1 MLIDFEPKFGEYLHQ
16 YMHSCGL
23 KEDEFEEQ
31 VPELYLKWLDAPQE
45 WLSGQSPN
53 AYFEAMDASE
63 LVTMLGRYMMS
74 DMTVPGPLLNRI
86 ADINEDTYPLL
97 VSLMQNYEGE
107 KSDGICTI
115 IVKLIEEM
123 DMPRPFAY
131 YIDVVAKSTQPSDF
145 SEACVEE
152 LKSAG
157 KEYTQNVISAYES
170 AQSIYAADCF
180 LDILADMPFDE
191 RSYELA
197 LEKFLYSETNKA
209 FYASCL
215 GKLGSD
221 KALPY
226 LEEALRQDGIKYFD
240 YVSIKNAVEE
250 LGGEVMID
258 RDFTEDKDYESLL
271 NLEDQAWRLH

>member
-1 MLIDFEPKFGEYLHQ
+1 MLIDFEQKFGEYLHEF
-16 YMHSCGL
+16 MHNSGL
-23 KEDEFEEQ
+23 SEDEIEEQ
-31 VPELYLKWLDAPQE
+31 VPDMYLKWLDMPME

-53 AYFEAMDASE
+53 AYFETMDAGE
-63 LVTMLGRYMMS
+63 LVATLGQYMLS
-74 DMTVPGPLLNRI
+74 DMNAPGPLLNRI
-86 ADINEDTYPLL
+86 ADTNEDTYPLL

-107 KSDGICTI
+107 NSDDICTI

-131 YIDVVAKSTQPSDF
+131 YIDVVAKATKPSCF
-145 SEACVEE
+145 PEACVEE
-152 LKSAG
+152 LKNAG
-157 KEYTQNVISAYES
+157 KEYTRNVISAYET
-170 AQSIYAADCF
+170 AQSLYAADCL

-191 RSYELA
+191 RSFELA
-197 LEKFLYSETNKA
+197 LEKFLYSDINKA

-226 LEEALRQDGIKYFD
+226 LEEAMRQDGIKYFD

-250 LGGEVMID
+250 LGGEVIID
-258 RDFTEDKDYESLL
+258 PDFTGDKDYESLK
-271 NLEDQAWRLH
+271 NMEDQA